1 MGTHLLDLVD
11 FLQEQLELLLIIQ
24 HYPRVK
30 LSDEAIRLLRLK
42 LPQAESNSSELTS
55 LLSEAFAALLQGGR
69 RRIEGCHVRAWPGLP
84 RESSDAAEEKAAQM
98 GAENAREEEHLDA
111 GSTVEQKG
119 PTPSNNDTADS
130 DHSYSD
136 VIRIPPPRVADAKLT
151 LREALGDSDSSSSNE
166 ETEPTETLVAGNY
179 CVRSIT
185 SSYIRD
191 GRRVYVRD
199 WEVTEENADNL
210 PPGMVAAFNRRR
222 RAQVR

>member
-1 MGTHLLDLVD
+1 M
-11 FLQEQLELLLIIQ
+11 
-24 HYPRVK
+24 
-30 LSDEAIRLLRLK
+30 K

-55 LLSEAFAALLQGGR
+55 LPSEAFAALLQGGR

-98 GAENAREEEHLDA
+98 EAENAREEEHLDA

-179 CVRSIT
+179 CARSIPAPT
-185 SSYIRD
+185 SGMD
-191 GRRVYVRD
+191 GAY
-199 WEVTEENADNL
+199 
-210 PPGMVAAFNRRR
+210 M
-222 RAQVR
+222 